1 MNTSR
6 RKTANLRNWNVS
18 DLPMDRVSKRHEFRH
33 FHQLFRHLL
42 HRETPA
48 PATTARRRDLGHFDN
63 LLGNEQVE
71 VPERLHQLVHPLF
84 AHPWHR
90 SIENLDHGHHVGD
103 VLHSAQHCGLLR
115 PTRLGQTGRP
125 QPPHGIFLVEQ
136 PEECLGRRGLLSPWR
151 LVLVPVPLLP
161 GPCLLLTS

>member
-1 MNTSR
+1 
-6 RKTANLRNWNVS
+6 
-18 DLPMDRVSKRHEFRH
+18 MDRENRRHEFRL
-33 FHQLFRHLL
+33 FHQLLRHLL

-48 PATTARRRDLGHFDN
+48 PATTARRREHGHFDN
-63 LLGNEQVE
+63 LLRNEQVN
-71 VPERLHQLVHPLF
+71 VPERLHQLVHPQF
-84 AHPWHR
+84 AQLWHR

-103 VLHSAQHCGLLR
+103 VLHGAQLDPLLR

-125 QPPHGIFLVEQ
+125 QPPLGIFLVEQ
-136 PEECLGRRGLLSPWR
+136 PEECRGRRGLLSPWR